1 MRLLRTVAGVVIGVV
16 LASGSMVA
24 SDPIGVIAILTKVQ
38 MEPNDQA
45 PERIKL
51 WGAFSVPTPGGGVH
65 RNPARKGVTYFKLT
79 PGRETEIR
87 NEWADLKAM
96 AGTGRAVGFGS
107 FWVPAN
113 DPARPGLHVAAEVRV
128 YAEDA
133 AAVAMPY
140 PTNIGI
146 QRLGTYPADVIA
158 ELRTVL
164 GRKPSP

>member
-113 DPARPGLHVAAEVRV
+113 DRHARVC
-128 YAEDA
+128 
-133 AAVAMPY
+133 
-140 PTNIGI
+140 T
-146 QRLGTYPADVIA
+146 
-158 ELRTVL
+158 LRPRCEST
-164 GRKPSP
+164 RKTPPPSRCRIPRTSASSGSVPIPLM